1 MKAVL
6 DTNVVASA
14 LMSRSGASG
23 RILERWLRQPSVFAW
38 ITSTPLVDELRRVL
52 RYPKVRRYLAWDE
65 QEAQAFCA
73 RLDEHAEF
81 VASEQQLSVVEAD
94 PARNRV
100 LEAAVAGGAD
110 YSVTGDRHLI
120 ELGTFEGVDIVTP
133 LHFLAMLD
141 LEGVAAG

>member
-6 DTNVVASA
+6 DTNVVVSA
-14 LMSRSGASG
+14 LMSRSGTPG

-38 ITSTPLVDELRRVL
+38 ITSTPLVEELRRVL

-65 QEAQAFCA
+65 EEAQAFFA

-81 VASEQQLSVVEAD
+81 VAPEQQISAVEAD
-94 PARNRV
+94 PTDNRV

-110 YSVTGDRHLI
+110 YIVTGDRHLLEI
-120 ELGTFEGVDIVTP
+120 GAFEGVDIVTP

-141 LEGVAAG
+141 LEGAAAG